1 MSLHDP
7 SYRALRAWLLVCMGA
22 VILALVVGGIT
33 RLTESGLSITEWKP
47 VSGVLPPRTDAEW
60 QAAWDGYQQIPEAQ
74 TVHAGIT
81 LEQFKRLYWW
91 EWFHRIL
98 ARIAGLVIAVPYF
111 LLLARGGIPRERRVL
126 LGALPILVAG
136 QGVLGWVMVRSGLTE
151 RSSVSQYL
159 LVSHLALAL
168 VIYLVA
174 AWVYYRLPRAP
185 GEPAVTG
192 RADRVAVL
200 LAALVATTILSGGF
214 VAGTDAGRIFN
225 TFPLMGGRLVPPSYW
240 ELAPAW
246 RNWFENPV
254 AIQFNHRVLAMSVL
268 LLIVAVWWWYGRGR
282 GDEAR
287 RAWGWVVAAAV
298 VQVTLGILTLL
309 HAVPIPLAA
318 LHQVCAVVLLTAVVR
333 VAALPR

>member
-1 MSLHDP
+1 
-7 SYRALRAWLLVCMGA
+7 MGA
-22 VILALVVGGIT
+22 VILALAVGGIT

-60 QAAWDGYQQIPEAQ
+60 QAAWEGYQQIPEAQ
-74 TVHAGIT
+74 TVHAGLT

-98 ARIAGLVIAVPYF
+98 ARVAGLVIAVPYF
-111 LLLARGGIPRERRVL
+111 VLLVRGAIPRERRVL

-151 RSSVSQYL
+151 RTSVSQYL

-174 AWVYYRLPRAP
+174 TWVYHRLPRAP
-185 GEPAVTG
+185 GAPPATG
-192 RADRVAVL
+192 RADRVAVA
-200 LAALVATTILSGGF
+200 LAALVTVTILSGGF

-240 ELAPAW
+240 EMAPAW

-254 AIQFNHRVLAMSVL
+254 AIQFNHRVLAVSVL
-268 LLIVAVWWWYGRGR
+268 LVVLAVWWWHGRR
-282 GDEAR
+282 QRDEAR

-298 VQVTLGILTLL
+298 LQVTLGILTLV
-309 HAVPIPLAA
+309 HAVPIPLAV
-318 LHQVCAVVLLTAVVR
+318 LHQLGAVALLTVLVR
-333 VAALPR
+333 AASRFTP

>member
-1 MSLHDP
+1 
-7 SYRALRAWLLVCMGA
+7 MGA
-22 VILALVVGGIT
+22 VILALAVGGIT

-60 QAAWDGYQQIPEAQ
+60 QAAWEGYQQIPEAQ
-74 TVHAGIT
+74 TVHAGLT

-98 ARIAGLVIAVPYF
+98 ARVAGLVIAVPYF
-111 LLLARGGIPRERRVL
+111 VLLARGAITRERRVL

-151 RSSVSQYL
+151 RTSVSQYL

-174 AWVYYRLPRAP
+174 TWVYYRLPRAP
-185 GEPAVTG
+185 GAPPATG
-192 RADRVAVL
+192 RADRVAVA
-200 LAALVATTILSGGF
+200 LAVLVTVTILSGGF

-240 ELAPAW
+240 EMAPAW

-254 AIQFNHRVLAMSVL
+254 AIQFNHRVLAVSVL
-268 LLIVAVWWWYGRGR
+268 LVVLAVWWWHGRR
-282 GDEAR
+282 QHDEAR

-298 VQVTLGILTLL
+298 LQVTLGILTLV
-309 HAVPIPLAA
+309 HAVPIPLAV
-318 LHQVCAVVLLTAVVR
+318 LHQLGAVALLTVLVR
-333 VAALPR
+333 AASRFTP